1 MDFFAAEAAA
11 HRRTRRLLIAYALAV
26 ASVVFAITWVVT
38 AIYTLFS
45 TNVYSSQP
53 YTERMLG
60 HPGALFF
67 TATAVLATIGIAAL
81 HRMAQLRD
89 GGGAVAVAMG
99 GVRVTRETQD
109 PARHRLLNIVEEL
122 AIACGLPVPE
132 LYVLEQE
139 SGINAF
145 AAGFAPTDAAISVTR
160 GALEQLNR
168 EQLQGVIGHEFSHI
182 LNGDMRLNTRLVGP
196 LFGLLVIAIAAR
208 VGMRGFQFGRRAGPL
223 IGAAV
228 AVMVLGYLGAAL
240 GRLLQSAICR
250 QREFLADASSVQFTR
265 STDGLRDALAR
276 IGRAPTGSL
285 LSTPAGEDLAHF
297 FIAPSSE
304 RLYSTHPPL
313 GARIRALDPHF
324 DLKLLEVPER
334 GHADLPADGAPSAAL
349 APRRVAGVAAAS
361 AGSDSRPALS
371 DHVGNPGLDAV
382 HYAAAVRAALPPDI
396 EAALARGSTAACLWL
411 AVALST
417 DEAVRARQLAL
428 VGTSEGAP
436 VAAAVTALGKRLKS
450 VPVVQYL
457 PLLQR
462 ALPALKSLPA
472 DRRRAIAALT
482 ANLGKVTGHVYA
494 LEYLLGAL
502 ATRYLVDQMDPVAK
516 PGTLALDAC
525 AAELGVLFAVLAR
538 SGADETIAARRAYER
553 GLAALLPRERPDY
566 REFDEAGWPPALDA
580 ALKRLRDLSPAAKEL
595 LVDALGHTVLHD
607 GLIEIEE
614 AEMLR
619 AVAALLRCP
628 LPPLLPLPEVT

>member
-11 HRRTRRLLIAYALAV
+11 HRRTRRLLVAYAFAV
-26 ASVVFAITWVVT
+26 ASVVVAITWVV
-38 AIYTLFS
+38 ASVYTLFS
-45 TNVYSSQP
+45 TNIYSSQP
-53 YTERMLG
+53 YADRMLT
-60 HPGALFF
+60 HPGVLVCTAL
-67 TATAVLATIGIAAL
+67 AVLLTIGIAAL
-81 HRMAQLRD
+81 HRMAELRD
-89 GGGAVAVAMG
+89 GGGAVAVSMG

-109 PARHRLLNIVEEL
+109 PARRRLLNVVEEL
-122 AIACGLPVPE
+122 AIACGMPVPE
-132 LYVLEQE
+132 VYVLEQE

-208 VGMRGFQFGRRAGPL
+208 YGMRGFQFGRRAGPL
-223 IGAAV
+223 VGAALV
-228 AVMVLGYLGAAL
+228 VMVLGYLGALL

-250 QREFLADASSVQFTR
+250 QREYLADASSVQFTR
-265 STDGLRDALAR
+265 STDGLRDALVR

-285 LSTPAGEDLAHF
+285 IAAPAGEDLAHF

-313 GARIRALDPHF
+313 GARIHALDPRF
-324 DLKLLEVPER
+324 DLKILEVPER
-334 GHADLPADGAPSAAL
+334 GHADLPADTAPPAPSRPSGGIGL
-349 APRRVAGVAAAS
+349 VAAG
-361 AGSDSRPALS
+361 AGARPTLS

-382 HYAAAVRAALPPDI
+382 HYAAAIHAALPADI

-411 AVALST
+411 AVALAG
-417 DEAVRARQLAL
+417 EEEVRTRQLAL
-428 VGTSEGAP
+428 VAAREGAA
-436 VAAAVTALGKRLKS
+436 VAAAVTALGKRLRS

-472 DRRRAIAALT
+472 ERRRAIAALT
-482 ANLGKVTGHVYA
+482 AELGRVTGHVYA

-502 ATRYLVDQMDPVAK
+502 ATRYLTDQMEPVAK

-538 SGADETIAARRAYER
+538 SGASDSVGARRAYEH

-566 REFDEAGWPPALDA
+566 REPDAATWPAALDA
-580 ALKRLRDLSPAAKEL
+580 ALRRLRDLAPAGKEL

-607 GLIEIEE
+607 GLVEVEE

-628 LPPLLPLPEVT
+628 LPPLLPLPEVA